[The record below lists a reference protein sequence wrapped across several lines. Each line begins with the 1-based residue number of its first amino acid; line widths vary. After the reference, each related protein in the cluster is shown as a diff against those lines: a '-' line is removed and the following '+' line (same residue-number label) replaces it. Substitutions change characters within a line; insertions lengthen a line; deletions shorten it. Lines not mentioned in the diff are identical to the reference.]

1 MASNS
6 EVLNMQTKKIKLF
19 VATPVHNNVTI
30 HYLQSVIKLQ
40 SLCQQHK
47 IDFYLQTMKSS
58 LVTQGRNLCVA
69 DFMNT
74 DCTHLLF
81 IDSDILFNPLS
92 IMKMLEKN
100 VELLSIPYPMKI
112 IQWDKLFAKHKDI
125 PTMSELEASTGGNMF
140 PVRIKDEEN
149 DIEVVNEMIELSFT
163 PTGCLMMKRS
173 VIDKMIQ
180 HYGHMKIN
188 QETVVAGEK
197 KLKPNL
203 YNFFDTYYDEEKK
216 RYYGEDFAFSR
227 LWSKIGGKCYALVTE
242 YITHIGDYQFTG
254 RLIDEMIPHSLDT
267 SSKK

>member
-92 IMKMLEKN
+92 IMKMLEKMWN
-100 VELLSIPYPMKI
+100 
-112 IQWDKLFAKHKDI
+112 
-125 PTMSELEASTGGNMF
+125 
-140 PVRIKDEEN
+140 
-149 DIEVVNEMIELSFT
+149 
-163 PTGCLMMKRS
+163 C
-173 VIDKMIQ
+173 
-180 HYGHMKIN
+180 
-188 QETVVAGEK
+188 
-197 KLKPNL
+197 
-203 YNFFDTYYDEEKK
+203 
-216 RYYGEDFAFSR
+216 
-227 LWSKIGGKCYALVTE
+227 
-242 YITHIGDYQFTG
+242 
-254 RLIDEMIPHSLDT
+254 
-267 SSKK
+267 